1 MIVFYLISFPLCSLL
16 LHTPCR
22 LSEVLSGKKTWLGR
36 AEGHAFGM
44 QDWSS
49 LSRGDMVLR
58 NSVGARTGTEKGH
71 SGATCVKDGLFFQC
85 MLQTWYRNSM
95 PDPPGLCCMWNQ
107 IRWSFLALKFSYSK
121 ITFPF
126 FPSMEGAFL
135 HKAQPHLFLSSKD
148 PFFFFLRKFRGHFSA
163 LRFTSFC
170 YLLFELWEKKMSVF
184 KAALT
189 DCSTSYSGH
198 LVIMA
203 PSFFWASVSI
213 YKAETFCLCLLLPP
227 PFWTWWFDSS
237 NLNNDNGEITQM
249 IFETGIG
256 IIGYSSHQSSAE
268 AVQMPGN
275 LF

>member
-148 PFFFFLRKFRGHFSA
+148 PFFFSWENSEVISLLWG
-163 LRFTSFC
+163 L
-170 YLLFELWEKKMSVF
+170 LLFVTCSLSCEKRKCLSLKLLSLTAAQAILGTLW
-184 KAALT
+184 
-189 DCSTSYSGH
+189 
-198 LVIMA
+198 
-203 PSFFWASVSI
+203 
-213 YKAETFCLCLLLPP
+213 
-227 PFWTWWFDSS
+227 
-237 NLNNDNGEITQM
+237 
-249 IFETGIG
+249 
-256 IIGYSSHQSSAE
+256 
-268 AVQMPGN
+268 
-275 LF
+275 